1 MAQPVIT
8 LVVDWLKGIM
18 AASAST
24 VGSCPEILHE
34 GLITISSFGDRQWL
48 SHSLTGEKC
57 WLPQVPGGWELC
69 HHQGWAYVRG
79 SSESLW
85 VSGERPL
92 FQCSLHED
100 SNGKRFIRNR
110 SEEKKTW
117 LDVAR
122 REFTCW
128 QLEINEPVVTTQAE
142 MWEMKLPF
150 EGNTVFMNLGTSSH
164 FGCLQIPRRPGLR
177 ASTTA

>member
-1 MAQPVIT
+1 M
-8 LVVDWLKGIM
+8 
-18 AASAST
+18 
-24 VGSCPEILHE
+24 
-34 GLITISSFGDRQWL
+34 

-100 SNGKRFIRNR
+100 SNGKRFIWNR

-128 QLEINEPVVTTQAE
+128 QLEINEPVAPQQAE
-142 MWEMKLPF
+142 LWEMKLPF
-150 EGNTVFMNLGTSSH
+150 EGNTVFMNLRHIFSGWMPSETQRARTARIHNSLKWWRPALTEHGIAQTSLRH
-164 FGCLQIPRRPGLR
+164 GGKNQLRLGGLQDLY
-177 ASTTA
+177 